1 MVPLE
6 VSEKICHNS
15 PKITVPNIRRV
26 HKLVKEVRS
35 TGSLLDKKLA
45 KKNSM
50 YVLKKTRQ
58 NRGYVRASQNSL

>member
-6 VSEKICHNS
+6 VSEKVCHNS
-15 PKITVPNIRRV
+15 PKITVPNTRHV

-45 KKNSM
+45 KKKFHICTEEN
-50 YVLKKTRQ
+50 
-58 NRGYVRASQNSL
+58 